1 MTNIIQFPEK
11 EKEMRIYRVTMT
23 EVYVIELAAFNEDE
37 AIDEGAKFVSEHPDD
52 YCVDG
57 TIQVERID

>member
-1 MTNIIQFPEK
+1 
-11 EKEMRIYRVTMT
+11 MRIYRVTMT
-23 EVYVIELAAFNEDE
+23 EVYIIELAAFNEDE
-37 AIDEGAKFVSEHPDD
+37 AIDEGSKFVSEHPDD